1 MSQEK
6 REREEVPT
14 QSLEQPSSFTHPATP
29 RPHWGLMSSAVSL
42 DTVEDIGTNF
52 RWKINEQNSK

>member
-1 MSQEK
+1 MNQEK

-14 QSLEQPSSFTHPATP
+14 QSLGQPSSFTHPATP

-42 DTVEDIGTNF
+42 DTVEEIGTKMEN
-52 RWKINEQNSK
+52 K